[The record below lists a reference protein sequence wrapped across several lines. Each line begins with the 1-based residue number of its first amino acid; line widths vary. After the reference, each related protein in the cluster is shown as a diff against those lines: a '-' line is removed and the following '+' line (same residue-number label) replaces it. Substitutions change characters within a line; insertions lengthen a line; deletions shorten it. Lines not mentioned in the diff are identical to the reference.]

1 VIGSQGIINIS
12 MKKWLVLTGLFILVI
27 VGLIGYKTIN
37 KPKPVKTVTK
47 KAVPAPAASTA
58 TQQPEVQLDTAEIHG
73 LVNQER
79 AKAKLKALS
88 VNDDLYDSAKAKC
101 EDMKKNNYF
110 THTSPKGTDFNT
122 FIKQHVPKAK
132 LTGEN
137 LGAGYT
143 DVNALIKDWMQSPKH
158 KENILNPKFTAEAI
172 ASCGKSTEKP
182 GIIIVAHYIQ
192 L

>member
-1 VIGSQGIINIS
+1 
-12 MKKWLVLTGLFILVI
+12 MKKWLLLTGLFILVLA
-27 VGLIGYKTIN
+27 GLIGYKITS
-37 KPKPVKTVTK
+37 KPKVVKPVAKTST
-47 KAVPAPAASTA
+47 PAPAATPTA
-58 TQQPEVQLDTAEIHG
+58 QQPEVMLDTAEIHG
-73 LVNQER
+73 LINQER
-79 AKAKLKALS
+79 AKAKLKALT
-88 VNDDLYDSAKAKC
+88 VNDDLFDSAKAKC

-110 THTSPKGTDFNT
+110 THTSPKGMDFNV
-122 FIKQHVPKAK
+122 FIKQHVPNAK

-143 DVNALIKDWMQSPKH
+143 DVNALVKDWMQSPKH

-172 ASCGKSTEKP
+172 ASCGKSSEKP